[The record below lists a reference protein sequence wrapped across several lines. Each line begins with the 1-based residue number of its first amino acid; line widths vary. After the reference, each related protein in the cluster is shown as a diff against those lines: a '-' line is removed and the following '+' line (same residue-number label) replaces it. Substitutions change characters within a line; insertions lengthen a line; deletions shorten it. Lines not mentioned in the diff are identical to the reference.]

1 MWKMDL
7 RKNRFES
14 CHHRLL
20 WNAQA
25 MVRASE
31 NACYVAPCNHGGV
44 EFDSY
49 MSGGSLICDPSGRIM
64 VQAHKDE
71 AIIYADLDRDTLRK
85 ARINSSLKDRR
96 PDLYET
102 LTIPL
107 EDLSLP

>member
-1 MWKMDL
+1 
-7 RKNRFES
+7 
-14 CHHRLL
+14 
-20 WNAQA
+20 

-31 NACYVAPCNHGGV
+31 NACYVAPCTHGGV